1 VIMPLHATAAALD
14 SAYRGFTAVVAPLR
28 DADLS
33 LPSGCRG
40 WTIAD
45 LTVHLTQDA
54 QRALVTL
61 ATPAD
66 GPPDVDFITYW
77 HNFPGD
83 DPSAGSS
90 HAEWVRRVAA
100 AFDRPTGVV
109 DVWTELSEAAVR
121 AATVADPDARVS
133 TQGHVLTVADFLATL
148 VTEAVI
154 HHLDAV
160 VSLPGAPD
168 PGPEATAIARSTVDA
183 LFGPGGLPPTWSA
196 GEALRKAA
204 GRIPL
209 TAGDRESL
217 GADADRLPVLG

>member
-1 VIMPLHATAAALD
+1 MIMPLHATAAALD

-28 DADLS
+28 EADLS

-40 WTIAD
+40 WTITD

-66 GPPDVDFITYW
+66 GPADVDFVTYW
-77 HNFPGD
+77 RDFPGD
-83 DPSAGSS
+83 DPSAESD
-90 HAEWVRRVAA
+90 HAQWVRRVAA

-121 AATVADPDARVS
+121 AATAADPDARVS

-160 VSLPGAPD
+160 ASLPGAPEPAPD
-168 PGPEATAIARSTVDA
+168 ATAIARSTVDG
-183 LFGPGGLPPTWSA
+183 LFGPPGLPPAWSA
-196 GEALRKAA
+196 GEALRKAT
-204 GRIPL
+204 GRTPL
-209 TAGDRESL
+209 TAADRASL
-217 GADADRLPVLG
+217 GAGTDRLPVLG

>member
-1 VIMPLHATAAALD
+1 MAAALA

-28 DADLS
+28 DAELL

-61 ATPAD
+61 ATPAA
-66 GPPDVDFITYW
+66 GSPDVDFVTYW
-77 HNFPGD
+77 RDFPGD
-83 DPSAGSS
+83 DPSVGSG
-90 HAEWVRRVAA
+90 HARWVRRVAA
-100 AFDRPTGVV
+100 AFDRPTDVV

-121 AATVADPDARVS
+121 AATVADPDAPVS

-160 VSLPGAPD
+160 VSLTEAPA
-168 PGPEATAIARSTVDA
+168 PGPDATAIARSTVDG

-196 GEALRKAA
+196 GEALRKAT
-204 GRIPL
+204 GRTPL
-209 TAGDRESL
+209 TAADRESL
-217 GADADRLPVLG
+217 GAGAGRLPVLG